1 MQYYARA
8 NTAHPAIGL
17 ISIGEVL
24 TKEQAEALGAEKI
37 AELLERGVLAACGG
51 NPQAAPSPAAT
62 PEPDEQTPEQPNEE
76 ESDYDSE
83 PEALDIAD
91 EIVNDEAPAEELKG
105 SAKGRK
111 KK

>member
-51 NPQAAPSPAAT
+51 NPQAAPSPTPA
-62 PEPDEQTPEQPNEE
+62 PEPDGETSAQPEPDDDDEE
-76 ESDYDSE
+76 L
-83 PEALDIAD
+83 PELEITD
-91 EIVNDEAPAEELKG
+91 EIVNDQPEEEPSGKG
-105 SAKGRK
+105 KKGGRRK
-111 KK
+111 TK